1 MHNPGVPGVERIGK
15 SRLEA
20 MSDGIFAFAMTLL
33 VITIAIPEVPW
44 DQAPE
49 LLPAKI
55 AGLHSQ
61 FLLFVIAF
69 FILAAYWMS
78 HHRILARVEFV
89 DGILIRINILVLF
102 FIVLIPFTTS
112 LSGDYTNVLEAVLLF
127 HLNLLLAS
135 LALTGM
141 WAYICRYSDTLAP
154 GSKRPARMGIE
165 RAVVMPGVILVAIGV
180 SFIDTY
186 ASMWC
191 YALLPFLLFLAESA
205 RKLREKRTERRV

>member
-1 MHNPGVPGVERIGK
+1 MHNPEVPGVERIGK

-49 LLPAKI
+49 LLPAEI

-78 HHRILARVEFV
+78 HHRILSRVEFV
-89 DGILIRINILVLF
+89 DRILIRINILVLF

-127 HLNLLLAS
+127 HVNLLLAS
-135 LALTGM
+135 LSLTAM
-141 WAYICRYSDTLAP
+141 WAYIYRHSAKLAP
-154 GSKRPARMGIE
+154 TMAPPVKKGIE
-165 RAVVMPGVILVAIGV
+165 RALVMPLVILCAIGA
-180 SFIDTY
+180 SFVDTY

-191 YALLPFLLFLAESA
+191 YALLPLVLFLAELA
-205 RKLREKRTERRV
+205 VNKNRRRTERNV

>member
-1 MHNPGVPGVERIGK
+1 MERIGK

-20 MSDGIFAFAMTLL
+20 MSDGIFAIAMTLL
-33 VITIAIPEVPW
+33 VITIAIPEVPL
-44 DQAPE
+44 DQAPA
-49 LLPAKI
+49 LLPGKI

-78 HHRILARVEFV
+78 HHRILSGVEFV
-89 DGILIRINILVLF
+89 DGVLIRINILVLF

-127 HLNLLLAS
+127 HLNLLMAS
-135 LALTGM
+135 ITLTGM
-141 WAYICRYSDTLAP
+141 WAYIYRHNATLAP
-154 GSKRPARMGIE
+154 GREHAPLKGIE
-165 RAVVMPGVILVAIGV
+165 RALVMPAVIMVAIGV

-191 YALLPFLLFLAESA
+191 YALVPLVLFLAEFT
-205 RKLREKRTERRV
+205 RDLQRRRTGRNA